1 MWVWF
6 LASLSGLRI
15 QRCPEL
21 WCRLQTWLGSGIA
34 VALVQAGSNSSD
46 QTPSLGTSICHGCG
60 PKKTK
65 DKKKRSTNNKCW
77 RGRGE
82 KGTLLHCWWAC
93 KLVQPLWK
101 AVWRYL
107 RNLNVELPYDPE
119 ILLLGIYLDKTCIE
133 KDTRTPMF
141 ITALFTMVK
150 TWKQPRCP
158 STEEWIKTMWCICTM
173 EYY

>member
-1 MWVWF
+1 MSCAVGCRHGSD
-6 LASLSGLRI
+6 LALLW
-15 QRCPEL
+15 L
-21 WCRLQTWLGSGIA
+21 WCRPAAT
-34 VALVQAGSNSSD
+34 ALIRPLAWEPPYAMGAA
-46 QTPSLGTSICHGCG
+46 L
-60 PKKTK
+60 KRLKTK
-65 DKKKRSTNNKCW
+65 RKGQQITNA
-77 RGRGE
+77 GE
-82 KGTLLHCWWAC
+82 DVEKKGTLLHCWWAC

-141 ITALFTMVK
+141 ITALFTIVK

-158 STEEWIKTMWCICTM
+158 STEEWIKKMWCICTM